1 MARVVSWNFRI
12 GGVDYFS
19 YLTGPT
25 IGDDN
30 PRIEESAL
38 DQIEANSIGYKTLK
52 LSPLEYRQAF
62 EDMKSA
68 IVNRFGESVPFE
80 DADKYLNVTKNSDNE
95 EAEVLMLVGADGRNI
110 AENLI
115 PSFTFHTSNQA
126 IAIGTGEDYKLDVP
140 AVIEIEAFFEWNGQR
155 YSCDEV
161 IVSGK
166 DALNND
172 VFSCV
177 TSNTS
182 DIYTTIKLN
191 IANGTKFP
199 NEDPHFIECEIIGV
213 KGGKNYKATFTVSA
227 VLGGKEGVSY
237 DLLVTPKQFRYDSP
251 NDISASDR
259 VSVTVLKNGKRLSN
273 SELSAENLAVRYEF
287 NSNGNRPDPFT
298 YDNEDMHDFDQAE
311 SISGGYG
318 YCLTASKIDQYGG
331 SVTFYLIETVGTLS
345 VVDSDSASI
354 VVNGRDSSFIRVELD
369 NEVEAIGVGDDYV
382 LDLNDGVYVTASTSV
397 RMYSGDTSLKITDIL
412 TSGASVNDDH
422 WHDAHVPHAGTDSMD
437 RPYGI
442 IRIILEN
449 GFTFGDDYRD
459 KITLT
464 IRGVDPSSGTMKAE
478 TTCAFTIVAI
488 RGGKDG
494 IIFRLTPSCDYI
506 MYDPNAGLIQCE
518 ASEPFPISEI
528 GGKTISATA
537 SEGSMAKSP
546 AAIEADG
553 EKVTYT
559 VGVTYSSAQQAYNAT
574 SPGVNGVRYTA
585 PLSDI
590 LGDMTNPT
598 SRYITFY
605 WTKKIG
611 VEFYLIDRETVPV
624 ISAGLDGK
632 FAKIEL
638 GNEVDAITIGDD
650 TKLDISELDTVEV
663 GTSIRAVGGDLTD
676 LDITAV
682 RADVIQD
689 FDGWHSDS
697 EGWPAVQL
705 EVSDDNGT
713 NWHAVDGQPHKKWR
727 FYYNLPNGFD
737 FGEDKKEKIKL
748 DVTYRL
754 EDETEHTGSAIFTIV
769 GVPGGKEGQRYQLVP
784 EVDIVRYFANDDKF
798 DEETLICDATIG
810 LERLETGHI
819 YYGERVKTEQGYKV
833 LDIISPTFK
842 DEYEESNSVQIRGM
856 YFGTSG
862 NPKFTGPTNQIAWY
876 LTIDTDEGELI
887 VDHETVSIVSDGKD
901 GDPNI
906 TVELS
911 NEIESI
917 ATGTDTS
924 LGDMENGQY
933 VSARTDVYVLRGNEK
948 IEVCGFAYEWLD
960 NVESGWIRDG
970 KPKLYKRDV
979 KFVSDNNEEVVKN
992 TNGVW
997 VYKDRPEERYYG
1009 EVHEVLTTYGGE
1021 IGPNNRSKY
1030 TTLEVL
1036 LNKNFDFGKDMR
1048 KRLIL
1053 ILSYKDA
1060 ITEEVRSVRGL
1071 FTLIGIK
1078 GGKDGMTYRLVPTPD
1093 YVLYDFETQ
1102 SFPGGAS
1109 VAVKAYNG
1117 ATLLSDLNIPYEIYY
1132 SKDVVYDMES
1142 IPSSVV
1148 QVNGGVVT
1156 DAFGTPAKGIEQRIT
1171 FYLKVDG
1178 QWVDR
1183 ETVPLITNGKEGK
1196 DGAGSFRFDLVNPLE
1211 VLNTGDDNVLNVSGS
1226 KTYTCVAY
1234 GYSGTTASPISV
1246 QVSGAE
1252 SKCSIL
1258 TGNTNDGGVKIDVTL
1273 SNGFTFNSS
1282 TMKKEIAIT
1291 ATSERDPSLIGNLKF
1306 VLVAVM
1312 NGSDGEPGEDAEGD
1326 AYRLR
1331 TNVSSVVY
1339 DGNEVTPESIS
1350 AAVYLGSTLQKCDIY
1365 FYYWEGE
1372 EDAQQLGLSSIMNK
1386 GTYTNCPKISY
1397 ASSSSSIG
1405 SLPVFG
1411 SSGIIKNE
1419 PSSNGT
1425 IYIAA
1430 FNGNDILDYD
1440 DIPVTCANLGGGS
1453 SGILADLTDDVG
1465 VVATGDDKKLEAG
1478 ATLKTKLTVR
1488 NGFDPIQITGLKIEN
1503 SAFPYTYNA
1512 SNGGKI
1518 VFSKGT
1524 TPANEV
1530 EITATIT
1537 ASETNYIDFTN
1548 NNPLQFNLTITAV
1561 TADSEEVYA
1570 STGYS
1575 VLGLKGGKDGWTVNL
1590 TLNSDQ
1596 IFYDANM
1603 PAGSRFTPSQIKAK
1617 IFVNGED
1624 YTSKPGISFD
1634 VKNSDMQDPASSEL
1648 WIPMSVNPS
1657 GGYGTFNI
1665 TETTTSEFQPLTIRA
1680 KSGNTV
1686 IDWETVQVY
1695 RNGKDG
1701 AGGLMA
1707 DVTPASIFV
1716 QTTAGHPT
1724 VEKEYA
1730 ALVSLWTG
1738 STQDGIQSVSLSG
1751 VSLNSSYKA
1760 IGGSGTGISA
1770 KIDSVQGEGMS
1781 KYKRMYVK
1789 VTTSVNLSNPIAML
1803 VAVQS
1808 STEQSQTRYA
1818 SFTLD
1823 PNQGGKGDKGP
1834 KTRMRDWTADTDYL
1848 NGEGGDEFWDYV
1860 YYDGSYYGC
1869 LEDHR
1874 STSNEPPSASC
1885 YNYGE
1890 EPVSSKKWVKYSG
1903 ATFTAS
1909 RIAFFGDGSSGW
1921 TIDTKKIEHTT
1932 KSIALNGDT
1941 ASIEIRDTSSV
1952 YEYTL
1957 GSQKLYTNVNLKSAD
1972 LFAKYLGEYITV
1984 YSDQSLTTEV
1994 NGFKVGGSS
2003 SSPTLY
2009 KESSVNVPVYLSLY
2023 GTYALRASLSEAQN
2037 FDITASI
2044 DYEILTTRGVYNTY
2058 RVNGNVNT
2066 TEYSTTILRKV
2077 LSNNSLVQA
2086 GSVTGTTAYSTTSSN
2101 SYTSY
2106 DEVDYNH
2113 PSSFWSSK
2121 FGYTPYTGTTF
2132 SLAKTGA
2139 NDIRLSV
2146 KQAVECRA
2154 VDIDAAT
2161 DTLIPIDTD
2170 DPIDERT
2177 WVDGG
2182 DFTHKFIKINSVSI
2196 TTTSTN
2202 SAINPYCAGCTA
2214 AGYETANGSQNPV
2227 ETPPAVTT
2235 ETYSYSREIKA
2246 SDNENVP
2253 STAVINGNVDNSSVY
2268 GDIVI
2273 ATGIE
2278 GSKKTMYKWKNSL
2291 GEFLYTPTNP
2301 SVGTVFNAFIWED
2314 KPYEVSVI
2322 KSTSNAITYN
2332 GVSYQYQNETIQ
2344 DVDAVR
2350 FAKTRIYKDG
2360 SIVTS
2365 KLYASD
2371 GSFNGIL
2378 NADSGSFSGGL
2389 NATNCTLSNAEIT
2402 NSTFNGTVVAPGG
2415 NSITVKYSA
2424 GNPMFVAAASNV
2436 TQGSM
2441 LYAAAS
2447 FSKYDG
2453 GSWLTVGGRTVN
2465 GANHWLLESV
2475 SVPNGSTV
2483 KIPSFSFSVSGK
2495 KIKSCKID
2503 LVFSG
2508 ISGLSTKNVYNS
2520 SNSTGGNGSFYGG
2533 TYTATGSISIKLVYS
2548 YKIGGGNGRISMNG
2562 SFGGQIEVG
2571 TASYNPYYAFG
2582 NNAMYLTDGRSS
2594 VYMNPTEG
2602 ISLRYSGYTTGY
2614 EILVNSGGIVL
2625 NKITSRGKSQ
2635 LNKWS

>member
-1 MARVVSWNFRI
+1 
-12 GGVDYFS
+12 
-19 YLTGPT
+19 
-25 IGDDN
+25 
-30 PRIEESAL
+30 
-38 DQIEANSIGYKTLK
+38 
-52 LSPLEYRQAF
+52 
-62 EDMKSA
+62 
-68 IVNRFGESVPFE
+68 
-80 DADKYLNVTKNSDNE
+80 
-95 EAEVLMLVGADGRNI
+95 
-110 AENLI
+110 
-115 PSFTFHTSNQA
+115 
-126 IAIGTGEDYKLDVP
+126 
-140 AVIEIEAFFEWNGQR
+140 
-155 YSCDEV
+155 
-161 IVSGK
+161 
-166 DALNND
+166 
-172 VFSCV
+172 
-177 TSNTS
+177 
-182 DIYTTIKLN
+182 
-191 IANGTKFP
+191 
-199 NEDPHFIECEIIGV
+199 
-213 KGGKNYKATFTVSA
+213 
-227 VLGGKEGVSY
+227 
-237 DLLVTPKQFRYDSP
+237 
-251 NDISASDR
+251 
-259 VSVTVLKNGKRLSN
+259 
-273 SELSAENLAVRYEF
+273 
-287 NSNGNRPDPFT
+287 
-298 YDNEDMHDFDQAE
+298 
-311 SISGGYG
+311 
-318 YCLTASKIDQYGG
+318 
-331 SVTFYLIETVGTLS
+331 
-345 VVDSDSASI
+345 
-354 VVNGRDSSFIRVELD
+354 
-369 NEVEAIGVGDDYV
+369 
-382 LDLNDGVYVTASTSV
+382 
-397 RMYSGDTSLKITDIL
+397 
-412 TSGASVNDDH
+412 
-422 WHDAHVPHAGTDSMD
+422 
-437 RPYGI
+437 
-442 IRIILEN
+442 
-449 GFTFGDDYRD
+449 
-459 KITLT
+459 
-464 IRGVDPSSGTMKAE
+464 
-478 TTCAFTIVAI
+478 
-488 RGGKDG
+488 
-494 IIFRLTPSCDYI
+494 
-506 MYDPNAGLIQCE
+506 
-518 ASEPFPISEI
+518 
-528 GGKTISATA
+528 
-537 SEGSMAKSP
+537 
-546 AAIEADG
+546 
-553 EKVTYT
+553 
-559 VGVTYSSAQQAYNAT
+559 
-574 SPGVNGVRYTA
+574 
-585 PLSDI
+585 
-590 LGDMTNPT
+590 
-598 SRYITFY
+598 
-605 WTKKIG
+605 
-611 VEFYLIDRETVPV
+611 
-624 ISAGLDGK
+624 
-632 FAKIEL
+632 
-638 GNEVDAITIGDD
+638 
-650 TKLDISELDTVEV
+650 
-663 GTSIRAVGGDLTD
+663 
-676 LDITAV
+676 
-682 RADVIQD
+682 
-689 FDGWHSDS
+689 
-697 EGWPAVQL
+697 
-705 EVSDDNGT
+705 
-713 NWHAVDGQPHKKWR
+713 
-727 FYYNLPNGFD
+727 
-737 FGEDKKEKIKL
+737 
-748 DVTYRL
+748 
-754 EDETEHTGSAIFTIV
+754 
-769 GVPGGKEGQRYQLVP
+769 
-784 EVDIVRYFANDDKF
+784 
-798 DEETLICDATIG
+798 
-810 LERLETGHI
+810 
-819 YYGERVKTEQGYKV
+819 
-833 LDIISPTFK
+833 
-842 DEYEESNSVQIRGM
+842 
-856 YFGTSG
+856 
-862 NPKFTGPTNQIAWY
+862 
-876 LTIDTDEGELI
+876 
-887 VDHETVSIVSDGKD
+887 
-901 GDPNI
+901 
-906 TVELS
+906 
-911 NEIESI
+911 
-917 ATGTDTS
+917 
-924 LGDMENGQY
+924 
-933 VSARTDVYVLRGNEK
+933 
-948 IEVCGFAYEWLD
+948 
-960 NVESGWIRDG
+960 
-970 KPKLYKRDV
+970 
-979 KFVSDNNEEVVKN
+979 
-992 TNGVW
+992 
-997 VYKDRPEERYYG
+997 
-1009 EVHEVLTTYGGE
+1009 
-1021 IGPNNRSKY
+1021 
-1030 TTLEVL
+1030 
-1036 LNKNFDFGKDMR
+1036 
-1048 KRLIL
+1048 
-1053 ILSYKDA
+1053 
-1060 ITEEVRSVRGL
+1060 
-1071 FTLIGIK
+1071 
-1078 GGKDGMTYRLVPTPD
+1078 
-1093 YVLYDFETQ
+1093 
-1102 SFPGGAS
+1102 
-1109 VAVKAYNG
+1109 
-1117 ATLLSDLNIPYEIYY
+1117 
-1132 SKDVVYDMES
+1132 
-1142 IPSSVV
+1142 
-1148 QVNGGVVT
+1148 
-1156 DAFGTPAKGIEQRIT
+1156 
-1171 FYLKVDG
+1171 
-1178 QWVDR
+1178 
-1183 ETVPLITNGKEGK
+1183 
-1196 DGAGSFRFDLVNPLE
+1196 
-1211 VLNTGDDNVLNVSGS
+1211 
-1226 KTYTCVAY
+1226 
-1234 GYSGTTASPISV
+1234 
-1246 QVSGAE
+1246 
-1252 SKCSIL
+1252 
-1258 TGNTNDGGVKIDVTL
+1258 
-1273 SNGFTFNSS
+1273 
-1282 TMKKEIAIT
+1282 
-1291 ATSERDPSLIGNLKF
+1291 
-1306 VLVAVM
+1306 
-1312 NGSDGEPGEDAEGD
+1312 
-1326 AYRLR
+1326 
-1331 TNVSSVVY
+1331 
-1339 DGNEVTPESIS
+1339 
-1350 AAVYLGSTLQKCDIY
+1350 
-1365 FYYWEGE
+1365 
-1372 EDAQQLGLSSIMNK
+1372 MNK
-1386 GTYTNCPKISY
+1386 GTYPSSPKITYS
-1397 ASSSSSIG
+1397 SSSSSIG
-1405 SLPVFG
+1405 SVPISG
-1411 SSGIIKNE
+1411 STGIIKTK
-1419 PSSNGT
+1419 PKSNGT
-1425 IYIAA
+1425 LYIAA
-1430 FNGNDILDYD
+1430 FNGNDILDYE
-1440 DIPVTCANLGGGS
+1440 DIPVTLANLGGGS

-1465 VVATGDDKKLEAG
+1465 VVATGDDKKLEAST
-1478 ATLKTKLTVR
+1478 TLKTKLTVR
-1488 NGFDPIQITGLKIEN
+1488 NGFDPIQITGMKIEN

-1512 SNGGKI
+1512 TNGGKI
-1518 VFSKGT
+1518 VFSKGS

-1530 EITATIT
+1530 EITAKIT
-1537 ASETNYIDFTN
+1537 ADTANYIDFTN
-1548 NNPLQFNLTITAV
+1548 NNPIQFNITITAV
-1561 TADSEEVYA
+1561 TADEEEVYA

-1575 VLGLKGGKDGWTVNL
+1575 ILGLKGGKDGWTVNL

-1596 IFYDANM
+1596 VFYDANM

-1665 TETTTSEFQPLTIRA
+1665 TETSTSEFQPLTIRA

-1890 EPVSSKKWVKYSG
+1890 EPVSGKKWVKYSG

-1972 LFAKYLGEYITV
+1972 LFAKYFGEYITV

-2003 SSPTLY
+2003 SRPTLY

-2058 RVNGNVNT
+2058 RVNGVDT
-2066 TEYSTTILRKV
+2066 TEYSTTILKKV
-2077 LSNNSLVQA
+2077 LRNNSLVKA
-2086 GSVTGTTAYSTTSSN
+2086 GSVTGTTSYSTISAN

-2106 DEVDYNH
+2106 DEIDYNH

-2132 SLAKTGA
+2132 SLSKTGT
-2139 NDIRLSV
+2139 NDIRLLSAA
-2146 KQAVECRA
+2146 QHAVECRA
-2154 VDIDAAT
+2154 VDIDVAT
-2161 DTLIPIDTD
+2161 DTLIPIDTGD
-2170 DPIDERT
+2170 IIEDRT

-2214 AGYETANGSQNPV
+2214 AGYEAANGSQNPV

-2441 LYAAAS
+2441 LYAASS

-2465 GANHWLLESV
+2465 NANHWLLDSV

-2495 KIKSCKID
+2495 KIKSCRID

-2548 YKIGGGNGRISMNG
+2548 YQIGGGNGRISMNG

-2582 NNAMYLTDGRSS
+2582 NNAMYLTDGRNS
-2594 VYMNPTEG
+2594 VYMNPSEG
-2602 ISLRYSGYTTGY
+2602 ISLRYSGYTAGY
-2614 EILVNSGGIVL
+2614 EILINSGGIVL